1 MTRTLP
7 VLALAAAL
15 AACGGPTADEAPKA
29 AASEPSA
36 APQTQAAPA
45 ASAAAV
51 AAPITAK
58 ADLPAI
64 ETLLLPNE
72 TLATAKARL
81 GDANVREQELAGAE
95 GETIPGWVLYPD
107 DPTRTVEVFLD
118 DANAHPSLLRIGTSE
133 SVWKR
138 ADGIRM
144 GLTSVEL
151 QTMNGAPFSFYG
163 FEWDYGGAVS
173 DFRGGR
179 LDPKGKPRGGLTLCP
194 PLDPGDDYPSGDGTF
209 SSDDPRMIA
218 KPAVICE
225 FMVLVGG

>member
-15 AACGGPTADEAPKA
+15 AACSGPTADDAPQA
-29 AASEPSA
+29 TPEPSTASE
-36 APQTQAAPA
+36 TQAVPAAPA
-45 ASAAAV
+45 AEVV
-51 AAPITAK
+51 APASVRTEV
-58 ADLPAI
+58 PAI
-64 ETLLLPNE
+64 ETLLAPND

-95 GETIPGWVLYPD
+95 GETIAGWVLYPD
-107 DPTRTVEVFLD
+107 DPTRTAEVFLD
-118 DANAHPSLLRIGTSE
+118 DANTHPALLRIGASE
-133 SVWKR
+133 SLWRR

-151 QTMNGAPFSFYG
+151 QTMNGGPFAFYG
-163 FEWDYGGAVS
+163 FDWDYGGTIT

-179 LDPKGKPRGGLTLCP
+179 LDRKGALRGGLTLCP
-194 PLDPGDDYPSGDGTF
+194 PQTAGEDYPSGEGTF

-218 KPAVICE
+218 KPAVVCE
-225 FMVLVGG
+225 FTVPIGD